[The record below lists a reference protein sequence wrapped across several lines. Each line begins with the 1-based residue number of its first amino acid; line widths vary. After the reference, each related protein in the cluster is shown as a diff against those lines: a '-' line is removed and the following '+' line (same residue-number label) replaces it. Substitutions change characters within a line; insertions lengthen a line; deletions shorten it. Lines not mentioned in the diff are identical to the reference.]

1 MNIPEKMQCIEITR
15 PGGPEVLA
23 PSLRKVPIPKGNEV
37 LIKVAAAGVNRP
49 DCLQRKGVYPPPAGE
64 TDIPGLEVS
73 GQIVSKSS
81 KSQIFGIGDN
91 VTALVPGGGYSEYVV
106 TPISQCLPIP
116 AGLSL
121 IESAALPETCLIN

>member
-73 GQIVSKSS
+73 GKIVSNVS
-81 KSQIFGIGDN
+81 KILPNILFIPIFSHLCNTVSQ
-91 VTALVPGGGYSEYVV
+91 
-106 TPISQCLPIP
+106 
-116 AGLSL
+116 
-121 IESAALPETCLIN
+121 ESPPTCPTKTLQ